1 VGKVWPVPPACVRSN
16 TSLSAPVRPL
26 LETIL
31 KEATTI
37 LTEGGDDRVRII
49 SARKASRNEAR
60 NYHA

>member
-37 LTEGGDDRVRII
+37 LTEG
-49 SARKASRNEAR
+49 AR
-60 NYHA
+60 H